1 MKIKITN
8 KYKSI
13 PKDLEFEL
21 PDFSVI
27 TGKNGSGKTHLL
39 EALSNDKY
47 SNITSTKK
55 IERVKLIKFG
65 ELNPSINE
73 TCTSDEATNF
83 FKSEW
88 NQIKQIQDQ
97 NKSLKPDHPWK
108 KNPLTHIEN
117 ITNSNKKL
125 RSTILRILEKESIEL
140 DEITEDHVYLHSS
153 LSATTDGQIFSSHL
167 ARIFKT
173 YQKRYTKNEFNDFLN
188 SKYGGERIYL
198 SLEDFERTN
207 GPKPWELI
215 NKILTR
221 AGLSHKIIGPD
232 QSDDDSDYTLRLVEA
247 ISGAEISAN
256 DLSTGEK
263 VLMSLALA
271 IYNTQDSNG
280 KPDLLI
286 LDEPDAPLHPEYSK
300 LLIEVLTEIVVK
312 EAGVKVIITTHSPST
327 VALCP
332 DNCLYEIDK
341 VTKIPSMISV
351 SKGIE
356 ILTSGIPHLK
366 VSIEERRQIF
376 VESKYDVQYFE
387 RLYNIVK
394 RDRPLSYTPI
404 FLEPHSGTPNC
415 TDVISIVTTLSNN
428 GSDLARGIIDWD
440 GTDRSVHPNIE
451 ILGKSKRYSIENYI
465 LDPLFIG
472 LSLIREKKK
481 SFADFSLNKFHSYVD
496 ASKLTAQDAQIIC
509 DFIINATGLTS
520 SPILAVTLQNG
531 WILNLPESF
540 TSMRGH
546 DWEELL
552 KQKIPEINA
561 LIAKQRGDS
570 ALKLQ
575 VMTTIEEFP
584 QYLSID
590 IFETLNSIQ

>member
-8 KYKSI
+8 KFKSI

-21 PDFSVI
+21 PNFSVI

-39 EALSNDKY
+39 EALSNEKY
-47 SNITSTKK
+47 SNIKDTNK
-55 IERVKLIKFG
+55 IEKIKLIRFG

-73 TCTSDEATNF
+73 TCTSNEAIDF

-97 NKSLKPDHPWK
+97 NKSFETTHPWK
-108 KNPLTHIEN
+108 DPNAYLNAIN
-117 ITNSNKKL
+117 NSNPKL
-125 RSTILRILEKESIEL
+125 KAAIVKILEKESIEL
-140 DEITEDHVYLHSS
+140 LQITEDHVYRHIS
-153 LSATTDGQIFSSHL
+153 LSATTDGQIFTSHL

-173 YQKRYTKNEFNDFLN
+173 YQKRYIKNEFNDFLN
-188 SKYGGERIYL
+188 SKDGGKRIHL
-198 SLEDFERTN
+198 SLEEFEKIN

-215 NKILTR
+215 NKILAR
-221 AGLSHKIIGPD
+221 AGLSHTVIGPD
-232 QSDDDSDYTLRLVEA
+232 QADDDSDYTLRLVEA

-312 EAGVKVIITTHSPST
+312 EASVKVIITTHSPST

-394 RDRPLSYTPI
+394 RDKSISYTPI
-404 FLEPHSGTPNC
+404 FLEPHSGTSNC
-415 TDVISIVTTLSNN
+415 TDVISIVTILSNN

-440 GTDRSVHPNIE
+440 GKNNASHPNIR
-451 ILGKSKRYSIENYI
+451 ILGNSKRYSIENYI

-481 SFADFSLNKFHSYVD
+481 SFADFSLNNFHSYVD

>member
-55 IERVKLIKFG
+55 IEKIKLIKFG

-73 TCTSDEATNF
+73 ICTSTEVVGL
-83 FKSEW
+83 FKGEW
-88 NQIKQIQDQ
+88 NLIKQLQEAFNNLPLVHPYRDDI
-97 NKSLKPDHPWK
+97 NYFLKSHTGLDTTVK
-108 KNPLTHIEN
+108 LTIE
-117 ITNSNKKL
+117 T
-125 RSTILRILEKESIEL
+125 ILEKESL
-140 DEITEDHVYLHSS
+140 SLNDITEDHVYRHMSISKANSNQL
-153 LSATTDGQIFSSHL
+153 FSSDL
-167 ARIFKT
+167 AKIFKT
-173 YQKRYTKNEFNDFLN
+173 YQTRLLKNEFQDFLN
-188 SKYGGERIYL
+188 KKDGGTRPYL
-198 SLEDFERTN
+198 AEDEFINIHGE
-207 GPKPWELI
+207 KPWELV
-215 NKILTR
+215 NKVLSL
-221 AGLSHKIIGPD
+221 AGLSHKVIDPEQLDI
-232 QSDDDSDYTLRLVEA
+232 DSDYKLKLIESSSN
-247 ISGAEISAN
+247 IEISAN

-271 IYNTQDSNG
+271 IYNTQDSYG
-280 KPDLLI
+280 KPELLI

-300 LLIEVLTEIVVK
+300 LLIDILNQIVVK

-341 VTKIPSMISV
+341 ATKTPSMISV

-404 FLEPHSGTPNC
+404 FLEPHSGTSNC
-415 TDVISIVTTLSNN
+415 SDVISIVTTLSDN

-440 GTDRSVHPNIE
+440 GENNASHPNIR
-451 ILGKSKRYSIENYI
+451 ILGNSKRYSIENYI

-481 SFADFSLNKFHSYVD
+481 SFADFSLNNFHSYVD
-496 ASKLTAQDAQIIC
+496 ASKLTVQDAQIIC
-509 DFIINATGLTS
+509 DFIITTTGLTTS
-520 SPILAVTLQNG
+520 STLAASLQNG
-531 WILNLPESF
+531 WILKLPESF